1 MVKIKN
7 YIYFII
13 GSGGHYYIQKNFN
26 LKMNIDHTN
35 EYTPNNVHDI
45 VCVECE
51 DDKKYI
57 NYDIFVTSC
66 THPSLL
72 WKKNEIEIKNFFCI
86 VCNSLECYIWCN
98 FLWLAKKYSKEPI
111 KYESNFI
118 TYTTKY
124 NGFKEQY
131 EEYKKEI
138 SRIKTFGIKNKFI
151 DYDEYFFT
159 NADEQTIKYSI
170 NNINI
175 MKKFCKMIDDRKKI
189 EYIINHYEKLLNE

>member
-1 MVKIKN
+1 MVKVEN
-7 YIYFII
+7 YIFFII
-13 GSGGHYYIQKNFN
+13 GSGGHFFLMRE
-26 LKMNIDHTN
+26 LKLDMTRDSLN
-35 EYTPNNVHDI
+35 EFTPEVSNI

-57 NYDIFVTSC
+57 NHDNFVTSC
-66 THPSLL
+66 TLPSLL

-111 KYESNFI
+111 EYESVFL

-124 NGFKEQY
+124 DGFKEQY

-175 MKKFCKMIDDRKKI
+175 MIKFLDMLK
-189 EYIINHYEKLLNE
+189 

>member
-35 EYTPNNVHDI
+35 EYTSNNHDI
-45 VCVECE
+45 ICVECE

-57 NYDIFVTSC
+57 TYNNFVTSC

-72 WKKNEIEIKNFFCI
+72 WTKNEIEIKNFFCI

-111 KYESNFI
+111 EYESDFI

-124 NGFKEQY
+124 DGFKEQY
-131 EEYKKEI
+131 EEYKNEV

-151 DYDEYFFT
+151 DYDKYFFT
-159 NADEQTIKYSI
+159 NADEQTIKYSK